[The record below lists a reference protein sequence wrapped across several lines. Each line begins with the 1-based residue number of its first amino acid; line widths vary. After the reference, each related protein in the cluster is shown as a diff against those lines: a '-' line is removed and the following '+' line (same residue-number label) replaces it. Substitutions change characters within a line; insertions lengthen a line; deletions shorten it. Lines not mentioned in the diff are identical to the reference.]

1 VAEFEELF
9 PQAIAAH
16 QSGNFST
23 AEPLYRQIL
32 TTEPTHAAALTNL
45 GVLLARKGQL
55 DEAAELYEAAL
66 AANPHLADA
75 HFNLGNLHRKRG
87 KLRDA
92 LVAFVTV
99 LRLVPN
105 HTQACTNLGLVAT
118 ETGNWQLAAEC
129 FRHAVALNPEIPEC
143 FNLLWDALSHLGRFD
158 EAETTIR
165 EFIAHTPDDPR
176 GRVHLALTLTS
187 LGRAEEAI
195 VELETA
201 LQQNP
206 DYPEAHNAF
215 GVALDTL
222 GRTDEANNHYR
233 EAIRLRADYA
243 DALSNLGLSLSDQGQ
258 VREAAET
265 LTKALSIRPNALL
278 GSNRLVLLS
287 PASSV
292 SPQRLRVEH
301 ENWAAKY
308 AAQYLPEAAS
318 VRYPDPGSR
327 LRIGYGF
334 ADLRTRVASAFV
346 ETLLTRHDRT
356 RFHVTCYAN
365 TTRPTDETD
374 RLRRVADAWRP
385 VSQLSDD
392 AAAEAI
398 RADGI
403 DILVDLCGHTA
414 GNRLLVFARKPA
426 RIQVQLFGY
435 PCTTGLKAIDYRISD
450 TLADPPGISDT
461 FSTEKILRIPNVGRL
476 YIPPPA
482 APRPNS
488 LPAGSHRTFTFGC
501 LNAPGKLSDACLST
515 WANVLRA
522 VPKSRLV
529 LQAGR
534 SVEAAR
540 QLTDRFT
547 RCGISSDRL
556 ELVYRLSEHEYPE
569 AYQPIDMALD
579 PFPFN
584 GRATTCDA
592 LWMGVPVLTIAGA
605 DCRARQGLSILA
617 NIGLTDFVANS
628 IDKFVELAAM
638 WAAQRDA
645 LADLRS
651 SLREMVAASPV
662 TDAEAYV
669 RNLEDAYRKVVS

>member
-1 VAEFEELF
+1 VVDIEELF
-9 PQAIAAH
+9 PRAVAAH
-16 QSGNFST
+16 QSGNFDT
-23 AEPLYRQIL
+23 AEPIYRQIL
-32 TTEPTHAAALTNL
+32 TAEPNHAAALTNL
-45 GVLLARKGQL
+45 GVLLARKGQFA
-55 DEAAELYEAAL
+55 EAAELYEAAL
-66 AANPHLADA
+66 AANPKLADA
-75 HFNLGNLHRKRG
+75 HFNLGNLHRRCGNLPK
-87 KLRDA
+87 A
-92 LVAFVTV
+92 VASFETV

-105 HTQACTNLGLVAT
+105 HTQACTNLGLVVSEA
-118 ETGNWQLAAEC
+118 GNWQLAAEC
-129 FRHAVALNPEIPEC
+129 FRRAVAHNPDVHEG
-143 FNLLWDALSHLGRFD
+143 FNLLWDALSHLGQFD
-158 EAETTIR
+158 EAERAIR
-165 EFIAHTPDDPR
+165 EFIARAPDDPR
-176 GRVHLALTLTS
+176 GRVHLGLTLTS
-187 LGRAEEAI
+187 LDRAEEAV
-195 VELETA
+195 VELESV

-206 DYPEAHNAF
+206 DYAEAHNAL
-215 GVALDTL
+215 GLALDTL

-233 EAIRLRADYA
+233 EAIRLRPEYA

-258 VREAAET
+258 VRDAVET
-265 LTKALSIRPNALL
+265 LTTALSIRPNALL
-278 GSNRLVLLS
+278 GSNRLVLLI

-301 ENWAAKY
+301 ENWVAKY
-308 AAQYLPEAAS
+308 AARFLPAGDA

-327 LRIGYGF
+327 LRIGYVF

-356 RFHVTCYAN
+356 KLHVTCYPSI
-365 TTRPTDETD
+365 TRTSDETE
-374 RLRRVADAWRP
+374 RLRRAADAWLPLSR
-385 VSQLSDD
+385 LSDD

-426 RIQVQLFGY
+426 RVQVSLFGY
-435 PCTTGLKAIDYRISD
+435 PCTTGLKAIDFRISD
-450 TLADPPGISDT
+450 SFADPPGISDT

-476 YIPPPA
+476 YIPPPN
-482 APRPNS
+482 APTPNA

-501 LNAPGKLSDACLST
+501 LNASGKLSDACLGT

-534 SVEAAR
+534 SVEATR

-547 RCGISSDRL
+547 RFGISSDRL
-556 ELVYRLSEHEYPE
+556 ELVYRLPEHEYPE
-569 AYQPIDMALD
+569 AYQPLDMALD

-592 LWMGVPVLTIAGA
+592 LWMGVPVLTVAGA

-628 IDKFVELAAM
+628 IDKFVELAAT
-638 WAAQRDA
+638 WASQRDA